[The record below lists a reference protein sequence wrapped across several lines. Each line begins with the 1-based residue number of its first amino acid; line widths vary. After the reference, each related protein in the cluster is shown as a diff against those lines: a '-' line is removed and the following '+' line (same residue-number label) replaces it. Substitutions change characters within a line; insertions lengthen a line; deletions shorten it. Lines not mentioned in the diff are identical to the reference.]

1 MNIIQS
7 LLIVFLVF
15 CSATVLLVT
24 ISTFIMLYDDIKYKY
39 GYYEEGDDEERWDQF
54 SGRESILKNNLA
66 FETEEGAIERAVE
79 LGWREKT

>member
-15 CSATVLLVT
+15 CSTTVLLVT

-39 GYYEEGDDEERWDQF
+39 GYYEEGDDEER
-54 SGRESILKNNLA
+54 
-66 FETEEGAIERAVE
+66 AVE

>member
-15 CSATVLLVT
+15 CSTTVLLVT

-39 GYYEEGDDEERWDQF
+39 GYYEEGDDEEWP
-54 SGRESILKNNLA
+54 ELKNNLA
-66 FETEEGAIERAVE
+66 FETEEEAIERAVE

>member
-15 CSATVLLVT
+15 CSTTVLLVT

-39 GYYEEGDDEERWDQF
+39 GYYEEGNDEER
-54 SGRESILKNNLA
+54 RYE
-66 FETEEGAIERAVE
+66 
-79 LGWREKT
+79 

>member
-15 CSATVLLVT
+15 CSTTVLLVT

-39 GYYEEGDDEERWDQF
+39 GYYEEGGDEEWPD
-54 SGRESILKNNLA
+54 L
-66 FETEEGAIERAVE
+66 
-79 LGWREKT
+79 

>member
-15 CSATVLLVT
+15 CSTTVLLVT

-39 GYYEEGDDEERWDQF
+39 GYYEEEE
-54 SGRESILKNNLA
+54 E
-66 FETEEGAIERAVE
+66 AIERAVE